1 MRGAFAVLVA
11 LLLVLIPA
19 SANADRNRSGGG
31 TVGTGQTEFIG
42 AGDSSNG
49 DTHVNPGISITGST
63 TVVES
68 HTENVCFLGG
78 LRTCAEPQR
87 CDGTGAIMTQTT
99 YVFEDGSTTVQ
110 YNCPTDSVATP
121 PVQITNAMVARAFK
135 RIPLPASKLVVQPPG
150 GETLVNFDTNFYT
163 EAEPFERSVTL
174 VGQRIDLRIWPSSFG
189 WSFGDGA
196 ETRTE
201 EPGSAYPDLEITHAY
216 LEAGRVGPSVDT
228 TYSAEFRVNGGAWR
242 PVVGTV
248 TMEGEPVGLQVRTA
262 TPTLVGYR

>member
-1 MRGAFAVLVA
+1 MTFWWLV
-11 LLLVLIPA
+11 VDGVRTA
-19 SANADRNRSGGG
+19 SYYYCPDEA
-31 TVGTGQTEFIG
+31 TVE
-42 AGDSSNG
+42 
-49 DTHVNPGISITGST
+49 
-63 TVVES
+63 
-68 HTENVCFLGG
+68 
-78 LRTCAEPQR
+78 
-87 CDGTGAIMTQTT
+87 
-99 YVFEDGSTTVQ
+99 
-110 YNCPTDSVATP
+110 TP
-121 PVQITNAMVARAFK
+121 PVITNAMVARAFK

-216 LEAGRVGPSVDT
+216 LEAGRVGASVDT

-248 TMEGEPVGLQVRTA
+248 TMEGEPVGLRVRTA